1 MQTVKRRSVQ
11 LSDYEI
17 VPKLIQREMDKHNF
31 ASVSAKFQ
39 LLAIRNQYLEGF
51 LEVCLERRAGLDSGA
66 FVMQAYNVYRNYEEI
81 RQGLRQHSEN
91 EDIDPQFHKTIHFRF
106 AMFLDALLGMVRG
119 KFEVREVRE
128 SLEKFEVTTKEL
140 AHRFVE
146 EVVLSVKLAEAQQG
160 GAVEWQQGQQ
170 LFAMILKLV
179 KTVQAEHAAVGK
191 LFEDAVN
198 DKHIPKWIFLYFIPQ
213 IIRNINDFDISL
225 CFGELF
231 DHLLN
236 HYPEALVYPFN
247 CLYPTLRHCHTELTK
262 YLFEQLHA
270 KMGRYF
276 DLIDNLFLLQHP
288 ELRLKDL
295 LTKYHQ
301 HGEAESANDEL
312 KQFIAANSLLGKYN
326 QRFNESNRAKINN
339 LLELKQKGLAKEL
352 SEQIKAYIAA
362 LDPSKSSILKYFSKL
377 SDGSY
382 WFEDYNCS
390 DWARLEVPGTSY
402 CQFEEP
408 HPWSKVYIESFD
420 SSLLTLTSIRR
431 PKRVTLLGSNE
442 KVYMLLVKG
451 GEDVRLDQRVEQL
464 FELVNRIMSH
474 NTDTNKKQLQVSR
487 FEVIPM
493 RQMFGVFEWVD
504 KSKTLRTFLEA
515 ELKEIEGRPEANLSN
530 ENKGFAEFHR
540 YFKKLC
546 PNSDDRHVWHR
557 TLMAR
562 PESEVV
568 RNFGKCEAG
577 IPYGLLRFG
586 LEKLAKNYDSFLH
599 LKNKFLSNYSAICL
613 VTYLFGIGDRHL
625 ENFLIQTSTGS
636 LVMIDFGY
644 SFGAS
649 IELPIPEL
657 IPFRFTKSM
666 RELAAP
672 AGVEGAFKRC
682 MVSCFEALNKKMSL
696 IVDYCDVF
704 VDDPLMEWV
713 WVSRRQLQ
721 NPAQKQLP
729 SSRESFSVS
738 QEAPERKLFSNKIKV
753 VENKLKGHNPRQLL
767 EVLLNDSRHKS
778 AQYFDSLKT
787 AIWKEAKS
795 KEPVLASE
803 ELVRE
808 LFSLATDKNIQ
819 GRSYLGLNLYV

>member
-1 MQTVKRRSVQ
+1 MFTIAIENSPAERRPELLELLKLEGDKYEYERGLVSVMRGNELDMARFHSLNAREVFRSEWEKVSSFAYKSKHELLQCLQKNYELIEFLDLFKRPKANERDCELLFDQWSHRRPDSIFDDNITWIQILSSRSLFGGLLGARWGLSAERMARHSIDWLVQVVSGMIDKGELGYAENAIRTALRHHQKAKEFNWQLYESIAQLKLMQTVKRRSVQ

-247 CLYPTLRHCHTELTK
+247 CLYPTISHCHTELTK

-301 HGEAESANDEL
+301 HGEAESAND
-312 KQFIAANSLLGKYN
+312 
-326 QRFNESNRAKINN
+326 
-339 LLELKQKGLAKEL
+339 
-352 SEQIKAYIAA
+352 
-362 LDPSKSSILKYFSKL
+362 
-377 SDGSY
+377 
-382 WFEDYNCS
+382 
-390 DWARLEVPGTSY
+390 
-402 CQFEEP
+402 
-408 HPWSKVYIESFD
+408 
-420 SSLLTLTSIRR
+420 
-431 PKRVTLLGSNE
+431 
-442 KVYMLLVKG
+442 
-451 GEDVRLDQRVEQL
+451 
-464 FELVNRIMSH
+464 
-474 NTDTNKKQLQVSR
+474 
-487 FEVIPM
+487 
-493 RQMFGVFEWVD
+493 
-504 KSKTLRTFLEA
+504 
-515 ELKEIEGRPEANLSN
+515 
-530 ENKGFAEFHR
+530 
-540 YFKKLC
+540 
-546 PNSDDRHVWHR
+546 
-557 TLMAR
+557 
-562 PESEVV
+562 
-568 RNFGKCEAG
+568 
-577 IPYGLLRFG
+577 
-586 LEKLAKNYDSFLH
+586 
-599 LKNKFLSNYSAICL
+599 
-613 VTYLFGIGDRHL
+613 
-625 ENFLIQTSTGS
+625 
-636 LVMIDFGY
+636 
-644 SFGAS
+644 
-649 IELPIPEL
+649 
-657 IPFRFTKSM
+657 
-666 RELAAP
+666 
-672 AGVEGAFKRC
+672 
-682 MVSCFEALNKKMSL
+682 
-696 IVDYCDVF
+696 
-704 VDDPLMEWV
+704 
-713 WVSRRQLQ
+713 
-721 NPAQKQLP
+721 
-729 SSRESFSVS
+729 
-738 QEAPERKLFSNKIKV
+738 
-753 VENKLKGHNPRQLL
+753 
-767 EVLLNDSRHKS
+767 
-778 AQYFDSLKT
+778 
-787 AIWKEAKS
+787 
-795 KEPVLASE
+795 
-803 ELVRE
+803 
-808 LFSLATDKNIQ
+808 
-819 GRSYLGLNLYV
+819 